1 MDKEQALAIA
11 RTVLHEEAN
20 AVLSVAKELTDDF
33 YKALELILNCE
44 GHLIF
49 SGIGKSGHIAS
60 KLAATF
66 ASTGTPSFFVHAAEA
81 AHGDLGMITKEDTGC
96 V

>member
-33 YKALELILNCE
+33 YKALEL
-44 GHLIF
+44 
-49 SGIGKSGHIAS
+49 
-60 KLAATF
+60 T
-66 ASTGTPSFFVHAAEA
+66 VR
-81 AHGDLGMITKEDTGC
+81 DT
-96 V
+96 

>member
-33 YKALELILNCE
+33 YKALDLFRHRQVGTYCQQVGGDFRVNGYAFFLRACC
-44 GHLIF
+44 G
-49 SGIGKSGHIAS
+49 SG
-60 KLAATF
+60 TR
-66 ASTGTPSFFVHAAEA
+66 
-81 AHGDLGMITKEDTGC
+81 
-96 V
+96 